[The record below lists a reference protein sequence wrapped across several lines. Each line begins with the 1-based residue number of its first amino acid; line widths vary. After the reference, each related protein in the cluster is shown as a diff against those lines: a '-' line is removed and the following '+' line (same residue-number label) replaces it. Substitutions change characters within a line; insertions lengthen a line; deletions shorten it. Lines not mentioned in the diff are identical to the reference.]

1 MKGEGGGVH
10 EEGGDKVHGEHQEV
24 EGEEFQDGWED
35 VSRIQRDVWSLS
47 APRTELKRQKMSQFK
62 YVKLVKIEDNISFDI
77 FPFSTLS
84 MIFPP
89 VSLRGTLTS

>member
-1 MKGEGGGVH
+1 MH

-24 EGEEFQDGWED
+24 EGEEFQDGGED

-47 APRTELKRQKMSQFK
+47 APRTELKRQNMTQFK
-62 YVKLVKIEDNISFDI
+62 HEKLVKIEDSISFDN
-77 FPFSTLS
+77 FSTLS
-84 MIFPP
+84 MISPP